1 MSIVVKNLSI
11 SFDKDTLISE
21 LSFEIKNGEVAIVIG
36 KSGAGKSS
44 LLNVIAGLKK
54 PDYGSIQL
62 NGKLICDLQS
72 SLDPHKRNIGYVF
85 QDFALFPHINA
96 EKNIRFSENANSKKM
111 FYKYTTELKLKK
123 HLSKMP
129 HELSGGQQQRV
140 SIARALMMSPELLIL
155 DEPFS
160 NLDKQTALGTQNLIK
175 EYIELFKIPCL
186 IVTHDTYQINA
197 LNISHTIKI

>member
-11 SFDKDTLISE
+11 SFDKDTLVSE

-36 KSGAGKSS
+36 ESGAGKSS

-54 PDYGSIQL
+54 PDCGSIQL
-62 NGKLICDLQS
+62 NGKVICDLQS
-72 SLDPHKRNIGYVF
+72 NLDPHERNIGYVF

-96 EKNIRFSENANSKKM
+96 EKNIRFSENSNSKK
-111 FYKYTTELKLKK
+111 FFDKYLTELKLKK
-123 HLSKMP
+123 HINKMP

-140 SIARALMMSPELLIL
+140 AIARALMMSPELLIL

-160 NLDKQTALGTQNLIK
+160 NLDKETAIDAQNLIN
-175 EYIELFKIPCL
+175 EYIELFNIPCL
-186 IVTHDTYQINA
+186 IVTHDTDQINSFK
-197 LNISHTIKI
+197 ISNTIKI

>member
-21 LSFEIKNGEVAIVIG
+21 LSFEIKNGEVAILIG
-36 KSGAGKSS
+36 ESGAGKSS

-85 QDFALFPHINA
+85 QDLSLIHI
-96 EKNIRFSENANSKKM
+96 
-111 FYKYTTELKLKK
+111 
-123 HLSKMP
+123 
-129 HELSGGQQQRV
+129 
-140 SIARALMMSPELLIL
+140 
-155 DEPFS
+155 
-160 NLDKQTALGTQNLIK
+160 
-175 EYIELFKIPCL
+175 
-186 IVTHDTYQINA
+186 
-197 LNISHTIKI
+197 